1 MVNSKALGRSGY
13 RRGSLSICRRREERI
28 DQELPPLRTFLFEQ
42 DQGIDR
48 TKVVE
53 RTGLTRE
60 FALHPPPEGATFLAT
75 HARTTRSEIFLFLFI
90 YFIFYVLSGGRSRI
104 YSHPDDY
111 ASFHLR
117 GIFFFSP
124 AVFGFYSV
132 LLPFSPKI
140 PWTMILFLDG
150 TGCEWRKEI
159 NCGSLRRVAKRFKRG
174 CEKLIG
180 KYILIRRNISSRNE
194 WDNMY
199 VKAIEES

>member
-75 HARTTRSEIFLFLFI
+75 HARTTRSEIFLFFI
-90 YFIFYVLSGGRSRI
+90 YLFYFLCSIRREKPDLQSPWWLRI
-104 YSHPDDY
+104 VPLAWD
-111 ASFHLR
+111 
-117 GIFFFSP
+117 FFFSP

-174 CEKLIG
+174 
-180 KYILIRRNISSRNE
+180 
-194 WDNMY
+194 
-199 VKAIEES
+199 

>member
-1 MVNSKALGRSGY
+1 M
-13 RRGSLSICRRREERI
+13 
-28 DQELPPLRTFLFEQ
+28 
-42 DQGIDR
+42 
-48 TKVVE
+48 KVVE

-60 FALHPPPEGATFLAT
+60 FALHPLPEGATFLAT

-117 GIFFFSP
+117 GIFFF
-124 AVFGFYSV
+124 F
-132 LLPFSPKI
+132 LLPCLDF
-140 PWTMILFLDG
+140 ILFCFRSLRKSLELWSSSRLC

-159 NCGSLRRVAKRFKRG
+159 NCGSLRRVTRRFKRG
-174 CEKLIG
+174 YEKLIG
-180 KYILIRRNISSRNE
+180 KYILIKRNVSSKNE

-199 VKAIEES
+199 VKAIKES

>member
-75 HARTTRSEIFLFLFI
+75 HARTTRSEVFLFLFI

-117 GIFFFSP
+117 GIFFF
-124 AVFGFYSV
+124 
-132 LLPFSPKI
+132 LLPCLDF
-140 PWTMILFLDG
+140 ILF
-150 TGCEWRKEI
+150 CFR
-159 NCGSLRRVAKRFKRG
+159 SLRKSLELWSSSWMARG
-174 CEKLIG
+174 ANEEKKLIVG
-180 KYILIRRNISSRNE
+180 
-194 WDNMY
+194 
-199 VKAIEES
+199 V